1 MIIRHG
7 EKPEDDVHGPGLDP
21 QGNND
26 PASLTAEGWARAK
39 KLVGFFI
46 EPDAP
51 NISTPTR
58 IFACKPDAHSKRPME
73 TVTPLANQLW
83 PKPPDLSANFDL
95 SHDRDDIDDLV
106 QAVTKTDGVVLIC
119 WEHKP
124 SPDIAAKINH
134 APPSPAK
141 WPGHRF
147 DIVFVFDGPAPG
159 YAFSQTPQNLMPGD
173 KDKPIA

>member
-7 EKPEDDVHGPGLDP
+7 EKPEDGVPGEGLDP

-46 EPDAP
+46 DHDAEG
-51 NISTPTR
+51 IRTPTR
-58 IFACKPDAHSKRPME
+58 IFACKPDSDSKRPME

-83 PKPPDLSANFDL
+83 PKPAELSANFDL
-95 SHDRDDIDDLV
+95 SHDRDDFDGLV
-106 QAVTKTDGVVLIC
+106 SAVVATDGVVLIC
-119 WEHKP
+119 WEHKRI
-124 SPDIAAKINH
+124 PDIAARIKH
-134 APPSPAK
+134 TPASPER

-147 DIVFVFDGPAPG
+147 DIVFVFDGPAPN

-173 KDKPIA
+173 KDKPI